1 MTDQPE
7 VQPSTPVA
15 DHRDLDD
22 HTPKKAG
29 FMKAENIIR
38 MVQTVLLT
46 AVAGFAISVVVA
58 GHWWETPAPPP
69 PPPPTVNVKSVG
81 DQVVGLLREQWNGE
95 NLQEYG
101 IAVDDGLSLI
111 NTDLNKYD
119 GLATVHTRAGHPKVP
134 VGHRV
139 GRPDGRD
146 VLSDGRCVGDQPH
159 GRGQEGRAEP
169 VLGRVVLMAD
179 PQSARSPTRVRVSS
193 SRRSSMDI
201 ESPRG
206 ARTRK

>member
-1 MTDQPE
+1 MNPSKPRKVGKGMTDQPE

-119 GLATVHTRAGHPKVP
+119 GLATVHTRAGTQKF
-134 VGHRV
+134 
-139 GRPDGRD
+139 
-146 VLSDGRCVGDQPH
+146 LSVT
-159 GRGQEGRAEP
+159 
-169 VLGRVVLMAD
+169 VWAD
-179 PQSARSPTRVRVSS
+179 PTGAMFYQMDVASATNL
-193 SRRSSMDI
+193 MDAAKK
-201 ESPRG
+201 EEPNRCWVGSC
-206 ARTRK
+206 